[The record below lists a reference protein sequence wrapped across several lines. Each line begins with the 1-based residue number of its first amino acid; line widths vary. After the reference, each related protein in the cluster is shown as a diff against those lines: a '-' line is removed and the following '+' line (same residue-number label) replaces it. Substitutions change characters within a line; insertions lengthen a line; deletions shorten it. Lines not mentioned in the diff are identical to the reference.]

1 MNQKEQFNLIYQEHY
16 PKVFRLCKGY
26 FQGDTALA
34 DDATQEVFIK
44 IWEKLDTFRNEAS
57 ISTWIY
63 RITVNTC
70 LLQLRKKKTKKEIT
84 TDTFPILLSESYS
97 EEKDVQLKKMYDCI
111 QKLDETGKI
120 IILMVL
126 EGFEYDKISDVV
138 GIKEESLRVRIHRI
152 KKSLTECV
160 QL

>member
-1 MNQKEQFNLIYQEHY
+1 VDKKEQFNLIYQEHY

-26 FQGDTALA
+26 FHGDITLS

-70 LLQLRKKKTKKEIT
+70 LLHLRKKKSKSEFT
-84 TDTFPILLSESYS
+84 TDSFPVLPAESYS
-97 EEKDVQLKKMYDCI
+97 EEKDIQLNKMYNCI

-120 IILMVL
+120 IILMIL
-126 EGFEYDKISDVV
+126 EGFEYDKISDVI

-152 KKSLTECV
+152 KKSLTQCV
-160 QL
+160 QQ

>member
-1 MNQKEQFNLIYQEHY
+1 M
-16 PKVFRLCKGY
+16 
-26 FQGDTALA
+26 
-34 DDATQEVFIK
+34 
-44 IWEKLDTFRNEAS
+44 
-57 ISTWIY
+57 
-63 RITVNTC
+63 
-70 LLQLRKKKTKKEIT
+70 LQLRKKRSNKEFN
-84 TDTFPILLSESYS
+84 TDSFPVIPSENYS

-120 IILMVL
+120 IILMIL